1 MYFLEHFGFCLSVNE
16 SLLNFVFPGQEFFV
30 SLVHPEK
37 VLQFHEQISDWTTYR
52 VTTRMKTRISNEV
65 EKCKATDT
73 DFKSLMNEYEE
84 YVDCLLNN
92 TFNVKN
98 IDFLGSLYPVTDISP
113 KGGVKK
119 IRKVIFILYITYIY
133 IYIYI
138 YIIFLSSF

>member
-1 MYFLEHFGFCLSVNE
+1 M
-16 SLLNFVFPGQEFFV
+16 LLNFVFPGQEFFV

-37 VLQFHEQISDWTTYR
+37 VLQFHEQVSDWTTYR

-65 EKCKATDT
+65 EKCKDTDT

-84 YVDCLLNN
+84 YEDCLLNN

-98 IDFLGSLYPVTDISP
+98 IEFLGSLYPVTDIFP

-119 IRKVIFILYITYIY
+119 
-133 IYIYI
+133 
-138 YIIFLSSF
+138 